1 LDRAE
6 VVRELNEGAIA
17 DSGWLKP
24 GGRAELEA
32 ALARWESQGLRAKI
46 VLLPEGSNPRPWR
59 SLWADLGL
67 DERVD
72 LLLIYAGDHWE
83 ARGWGLD
90 DAEIAQALDAAEP
103 ALAEYAGKGL
113 VAALDGLGA
122 ASLALPSG
130 GSVPVRRRSASGL
143 PGVTELLVAGVG
155 AGTLAAGALGW
166 LIWRRQKLAR
176 EDKGRLLAD
185 QRAAAEVA
193 YANLI
198 LDADQLGPDSFD
210 LQQRAARLRRE
221 LDLVARNEGDESVR
235 LGKMRQVENEI
246 AALQSTVLQRKRER

>member
-1 LDRAE
+1 MLRD
-6 VVRELNEGAIA
+6 GAIA

-46 VLLPEGSNPRPWR
+46 VLLPEGTDARPWR
-59 SLWADLGL
+59 SLWGDLGL

-90 DAEIAQALDAAEP
+90 DGQIAQALDAAEP

-122 ASLALPSG
+122 AALALPADRG
-130 GSVPVRRRSASGL
+130 AGVPARPSFV
-143 PGVTELLVAGVG
+143 PGVGELLVAGVG

-176 EDKGRLLAD
+176 EDQGRLLAD

-221 LDLVARNEGDESVR
+221 LDLVARNEGDEAVR